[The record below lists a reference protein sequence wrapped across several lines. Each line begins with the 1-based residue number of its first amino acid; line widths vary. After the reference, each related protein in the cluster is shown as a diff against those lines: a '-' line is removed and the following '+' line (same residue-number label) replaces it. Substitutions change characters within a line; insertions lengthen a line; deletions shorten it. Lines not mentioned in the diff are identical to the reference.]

1 MTALSRESAGEFLCV
16 LCVLTAVQPTDCLPY
31 NQCCA
36 ACKQTVQGLS
46 FWSDRAVVE
55 KVQSRSEHTTS
66 SLKILAWK
74 CGQGLLA
81 QEVKGVTERL
91 VTQLP
96 HPSFTY
102 PRSIHSCYITVWG
115 FITEES
121 SATTTHALNEP
132 MDIPLWGFCSS
143 LFSCC
148 YFFFSAGCHPL
159 SPPEHFTHALLIL

>member
-1 MTALSRESAGEFLCV
+1 MRAEKGAVGEKRRISWNYKFSCYFTISFSASFSSIVEFSATRWQPWAEKALKVSPEVTARV
-16 LCVLTAVQPTDCLPY
+16 PVWAVCTLLQPTDCLPY

-46 FWSDRAVVE
+46 FWSDRAVFE
-55 KVQSRSEHTTS
+55 KVQSSSEHTTS

-74 CGQGLLA
+74 WWGLLA

-102 PRSIHSCYITVWG
+102 PQPIHNDHIW
-115 FITEES
+115 
-121 SATTTHALNEP
+121 
-132 MDIPLWGFCSS
+132 
-143 LFSCC
+143 
-148 YFFFSAGCHPL
+148 
-159 SPPEHFTHALLIL
+159 LLYHYV

>member
-1 MTALSRESAGEFLCV
+1 MTALSRESAGEFLRV
-16 LCVLTAVQPTDCLPY
+16 VCVLTVVQPTDCLPY
-31 NQCCA
+31 NQCCT

-55 KVQSRSEHTTS
+55 KVQSFSEHTTS

-102 PRSIHSCYITVWG
+102 PRSIHSCYIILQGRVKLSHNHSCFEWTHGYPTLG
-115 FITEES
+115 F
-121 SATTTHALNEP
+121 LQ
-132 MDIPLWGFCSS
+132 LLVF
-143 LFSCC
+143 LLL
-148 YFFFSAGCHPL
+148 FFFSPGCDP
-159 SPPEHFTHALLIL
+159 